1 MDSFKI
7 KGNERKVVGKK
18 SSKKLRKE
26 GMVPCVLYGGS
37 EITHFYTE
45 LKNFINLI
53 YTPNTYIV
61 ELEVDG
67 KMRKAIVQD
76 VQFDVVSDKV
86 SHVDFVEVID
96 GKPVIINIPI
106 HLIGNAKGIE
116 EGGRLRQKRRY
127 LKVKALAEDL
137 PNYLE
142 IDITDLDVSE
152 YIHVRDLQFDKLE
165 LLDPP
170 EAMIAGVVSSR
181 VFAKGMIELEEADEA
196 AAEEASAEGETA
208 KAAEAEESTDE
219 EKAE

>member
-7 KGNERKVVGKK
+7 TGNERKVVGKK

-53 YTPNTYIV
+53 YTPNTYLV
-61 ELEVDG
+61 ELDVDG
-67 KMRKAIVQD
+67 KMHKAIVQD

-106 HLIGNAKGIE
+106 HLTGNAIGIE
-116 EGGRLRQKRRY
+116 GGGRLRQKRRY
-127 LKVKALAEDL
+127 LKVKALSEHL
-137 PNYLE
+137 PNFLE
-142 IDITDLDVSE
+142 IDIANLDVGE
-152 YIHVRDLQFDKLE
+152 YIHVRDLQFDNLE
-165 LLDPP
+165 LLDPA
-170 EAMIAGVVSSR
+170 EVMIAGVVSSR
-181 VFAKGMIELEEADEA
+181 AFSKGMVELEEADEA
-196 AAEEASAEGETA
+196 AAEEETA
-208 KAAEAEESTDE
+208 NEEGAEE
-219 EKAE
+219 EKTE